1 MQRPFRSH
9 RIPLS
14 RSCVSAEGRLNL
26 YETWKRGIPQEM
38 RVFLHVVCREGNG
51 GNGVYGKGEVWVV
64 GSVLNTV

>member
-1 MQRPFRSH
+1 
-9 RIPLS
+9 
-14 RSCVSAEGRLNL
+14 
-26 YETWKRGIPQEM
+26 M